1 MTDRHEWQRD
11 AAVWL
16 TGRRI
21 EAGLP
26 ADPASMPS
34 PRLARA
40 MAAFQEWQAAA
51 QLEADAAR
59 FAGRVRDRVAGLGQ
73 GVRRID
79 RPPEAVRSRA
89 PGPLAPMVLAARR
102 VHAAPLAD
110 VGVAAGS
117 GRELLDEPCD
127 TWVALPADL
136 PSSRYVALRVV
147 GDSMLPLLHSGD
159 VVLLDLDA
167 AVRPGMI
174 AVARHPEHGYV
185 VKRVARA
192 GGRGSGCRWS
202 RSTPP
207 IPRWRSIRAP
217 GRCWARWCCGGARMR
232 RRNRGLPLVRSQ
244 GIIRPR
250 AAALESS
257 IGAHMARL
265 VPRIPRSARGLF
277 RRPIH
282 PLDLGGTRG
291 HARHRRGVG
300 REGHDAADAR
310 GLRAGREPRHPDPS
324 RHARTQVLA
333 AVGRLQARGRAQS
346 GLQAAHRQEHRHLL
360 QPLARHAQDGLR
372 PAPAEHLRPEVAP

>member
-26 ADPASMPS
+26 ADPASLPHA
-34 PRLARA
+34 RLARA
-40 MAAFQEWQAAA
+40 LAAFQDWQVAAR
-51 QLEADAAR
+51 LEADAAR
-59 FAGRVRDRVAGLGQ
+59 FADRVRGRLAALGQ

-79 RPPEAVRSRA
+79 RAPEAVRPRA
-89 PGPLAPMVLAARR
+89 AGPLAPMVLAARR

-192 GGRGSGCRWS
+192 GSRGPGVSLVS
-202 RSTPP
+202 LNPAYP
-207 IPRWRSIRAP
+207 ALALDQAP
-217 GRCWARWCCGGARMR
+217 GALLGPVVLRWC
-232 RRNRGLPLVRSQ
+232 SH
-244 GIIRPR
+244 
-250 AAALESS
+250 AAAKP
-257 IGAHMARL
+257 RL
-265 VPRIPRSARGLF
+265 
-277 RRPIH
+277 
-282 PLDLGGTRG
+282 
-291 HARHRRGVG
+291 
-300 REGHDAADAR
+300 
-310 GLRAGREPRHPDPS
+310 
-324 RHARTQVLA
+324 
-333 AVGRLQARGRAQS
+333 
-346 GLQAAHRQEHRHLL
+346 
-360 QPLARHAQDGLR
+360 
-372 PAPAEHLRPEVAP
+372 APGS